1 MSYSNQLNFYHEKTN
16 QKIENANNYINLYEK
31 FKLNHFDLPNKY
43 KNIYEKLL
51 SLNRKPTRCYLKNS
65 DKKFVV
71 ERKTT
76 TLDFN

>member
-43 KNIYEKLL
+43 KDIYQELL

-65 DKKFVV
+65 DKKFVI

-76 TLDFN
+76 TIDFN